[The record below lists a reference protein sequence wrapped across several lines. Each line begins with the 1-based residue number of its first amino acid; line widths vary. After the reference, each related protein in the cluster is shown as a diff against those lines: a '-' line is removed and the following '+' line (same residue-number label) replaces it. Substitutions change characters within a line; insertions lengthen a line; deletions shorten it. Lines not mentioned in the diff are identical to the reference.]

1 MIESVAG
8 SCHSL
13 IKNCLERIVP
23 TYSDRLGSG
32 PPQSVLAD
40 AGKKLQWA
48 IRERDQLRALRDKLR
63 TATATLTV
71 LVGLATQ

>member
-13 IKNCLERIVP
+13 VKNCLERIVP
-23 TYSDRLGSG
+23 NYSDRLGSG
-32 PPQSVLAD
+32 TSRSGLAD

-48 IRERDQLRALRDKLR
+48 VRERDQLRALQDKLR